1 LTKALDIKAILSLAR
16 VAATFQNA
24 LGDGGI
30 GAREMAENKNEGL
43 DFLTRLRI
51 RELILMGLIAVSAVM
66 ANLPQEYVEETLGV
80 SRGTLVACLGIAVII
95 GLFLYLKTGLFIA
108 VVLLIAGAN
117 MPDQIA
123 EGLNISKIPIVLAL
137 VALVGVG
144 LINYVVK
151 LMPTGLEPRPKEKSA
166 EGIRALFYAI
176 EKNNLVYAQKVLSMN
191 FDPNLH
197 HDNGYTP
204 LAYASMRGSLPMI
217 ELLLR
222 NGADPTQTTKEGD
235 SPVELA
241 LRFGHAEV
249 ADALKQARRAAVT
262 AAPVEEESAPAAVSS

>member
-1 LTKALDIKAILSLAR
+1 
-16 VAATFQNA
+16 
-24 LGDGGI
+24 
-30 GAREMAENKNEGL
+30 
-43 DFLTRLRI
+43 
-51 RELILMGLIAVSAVM
+51 M
-66 ANLPQEYVEETLGV
+66 ANLPEDYVEGTLGV
-80 SRGTLVACLGIAVII
+80 NRATLVACLGIAVII

-123 EGLNISKIPIVLAL
+123 EGLNISKIPIILAL

-151 LMPTGLEPRPKEKSA
+151 LVPTGLEPKPKEKSA
-166 EGIRALFYAI
+166 EGVRALFYAI

-197 HDNGYTP
+197 HDNGYAP
-204 LAYASMRGSLPMI
+204 LAYAAMRGSLPMI
-217 ELLLR
+217 ELLLH
-222 NGADPTQTTKEGD
+222 NGADPNLGTKEGD

-249 ADALKQARRAAVT
+249 ADALKQARRAAGT
-262 AAPVEEESAPAAVSS
+262 PQAQDAATPAAAGS

>member
-1 LTKALDIKAILSLAR
+1 
-16 VAATFQNA
+16 
-24 LGDGGI
+24 
-30 GAREMAENKNEGL
+30 MAENKKEGL

-51 RELILMGLIAVSAVM
+51 RELVLMGLIVITAVM
-66 ANLPQEYVEETLGV
+66 ANLPDEYVEETLGA
-80 SRGTLVACLGIAVII
+80 SRTMLVACLGIAVII
-95 GLFLYLKTGLFIA
+95 GLFLYLKTGLFVA

-123 EGLNISKIPIVLAL
+123 EGLNISKIPILLAL
-137 VALVGVG
+137 VALIGVGVV
-144 LINYVVK
+144 NYVVK

-191 FDPNLH
+191 FEANLH

-204 LAYASMRGSLPMI
+204 LGYAAMRGSLPMV

-222 NGADPTQTTKEGD
+222 NRADPTQTTKEGD

-241 LRFGHAEV
+241 LRFGHPEV
-249 ADALKQARRAAVT
+249 AEALKQARKAA
-262 AAPVEEESAPAAVSS
+262 AEANGQPAAAAAGS

>member
-1 LTKALDIKAILSLAR
+1 
-16 VAATFQNA
+16 
-24 LGDGGI
+24 
-30 GAREMAENKNEGL
+30 MAEKKEKL

-51 RELILMGLIAVSAVM
+51 RELVLMGLILVTAVL
-66 ANLPQEYVEETLGV
+66 ANLPVDYVEETLGV
-80 SRGTLVACLGIAVII
+80 SRATLVACLGIAVII

-123 EGLNISKIPIVLAL
+123 EGLNISKVPIVLAL
-137 VALVGVG
+137 LALIGVG

-151 LMPTGLEPRPKEKSA
+151 LVPTGLEPKPKEKST

-176 EKNNLVYAQKVLSMN
+176 EKNNLVYAQKVLGMN

-204 LAYASMRGSLPMI
+204 LAYAAMRGSLPMI

-222 NGADPTQTTKEGD
+222 NGADPTQATKEGD
-235 SPVELA
+235 TPVELA
-241 LRFGHAEV
+241 LRFGHAEL
-249 ADALKQARRAAVT
+249 AESLKQARRAAT
-262 AAPVEEESAPAAVSS
+262 AEQAEDEEAAPATAGS